1 MFVNRYFYCSLVI
14 LSVFVVLCF
23 LVSPRL
29 ERGFLPAIHLY
40 DYDYSLFLKIN
51 ELHYSPFLNQ
61 FMIWMTLYGREVF
74 WIVTIILMF
83 AFGGKIGKKV
93 AVIMVIC
100 MIILIPLGILS
111 KEIVQRPRPLI
122 PEEEVILSADAEYA
136 FPSGHALI
144 VSANAAVVIALFRFT
159 RKQRIVSMILVFEAA
174 IVCVS
179 RIYVGAHYPLDVI
192 GGILLGVGVSF
203 ILIGFERKLDTRL
216 PLSLKRMIR

>member
-1 MFVNRYFYCSLVI
+1 MFVNKYFYCSLVI

-23 LVSPRL
+23 LVSPRIEGGIPIL
-29 ERGFLPAIHLY
+29 HLY
-40 DYDYSLFLKIN
+40 EYDYTLFLKIN
-51 ELHYSPFLNQ
+51 ELHYSSFLNQ

-83 AFGGKIGKKV
+83 TLGGRIGKKV
-93 AVIMVIC
+93 AVIMAIC
-100 MIILIPLGILS
+100 MIILIPLGILA

-122 PEEEVILSADAEYA
+122 PKEDIILPADAEYA

-144 VSANAAVVIALFRFT
+144 VSANAAVALALFRLT
-159 RKQRIVSMILVFEAA
+159 RKQRIVSKLLAFEAA

-192 GGILLGVGVSF
+192 GGILLGVGISF
-203 ILIGFERKLDTRL
+203 IFIGSEKKIDTKLMV
-216 PLSLKRMIR
+216 SLKRIIR